1 MLEQDQPLPGRQQ
14 DQQADHQLAERAAP
28 VAAGFRIA
36 QHEDG
41 RRAPPEHPQHQHQRR
56 QGGHEVE
63 PVEQCGDQ
71 QAIGD
76 AQGLGGKARQARPFP
91 AAETDDGADEQGE
104 GTAIQPEEAG
114 KGDGQQHQGGDDALF
129 QHLAW
134 ASASSCSPVLP
145 KRRCRLA

>member
-1 MLEQDQPLPGRQQ
+1 MLEQHQPLPGRQQ
-14 DQQADHQLAERAAP
+14 DQQADHQLAGGTAP
-28 VAAGFRIA
+28 VATGSGIA

-41 RRAPPEHPQHQHQRR
+41 RRPPPEHTQHQHQRC
-56 QGGHEVE
+56 QGGHEIKA
-63 PVEQCGDQ
+63 VEQRRDQ

-91 AAETDDGADEQGE
+91 AAEADDGADEQGE
-104 GTAIQPEEAG
+104 STAIQPEEAR

-129 QHLAW
+129 QHLAR
-134 ASASSCSPVLP
+134 ASASSCSLVLP